1 MIALVEQATAQLG
14 GMVGGP
20 WLWLVVFLVAGLDAL
35 LPFMP
40 SEATVIVVAVLVAA
54 SPARLA
60 LLVGVAAAGAL
71 TGDCLGY
78 AVGRWA
84 GPRLLSWLRRGARG
98 RRLHTWAA
106 DQLRL
111 RGAAVIVAARYVP
124 GGRVATMLTAG
135 ALHYPSRRFLTV
147 DAVAATLWAGY
158 ATAIGFAGG
167 AAFTTHPA
175 AGLLLAL
182 SIGLLTATM
191 IELGR
196 RLASVR

>member
-1 MIALVEQATAQLG
+1 LIPLVDQAAAQLSG
-14 GMVGGP
+14 LVGGP
-20 WLWLVVFLVAGLDAL
+20 WLWIVVFLVAGLDAL

-40 SEATVIVVAVLVAA
+40 SEGTVIVVAVLVAA
-54 SPARLA
+54 SPTRLA
-60 LLVGVAAAGAL
+60 LLVAVAAVGAL
-71 TGDCLGY
+71 AGDCLGY

-84 GPRLLSWLRRGARG
+84 GPRLVSWLRRGARG
-98 RRLHTWAA
+98 RRMHEWAT

-111 RGAAVIVAARYVP
+111 RGAAVILAARYLP

-135 ALHYPSRRFLTV
+135 ALGYPSRRFLTV
-147 DAVAATLWAGY
+147 DALATTLWAGY

-167 AAFTTHPA
+167 AAFTTNPA

-182 SIGLLTATM
+182 GIGLLTAAM

-196 RLASVR
+196 RLARVR